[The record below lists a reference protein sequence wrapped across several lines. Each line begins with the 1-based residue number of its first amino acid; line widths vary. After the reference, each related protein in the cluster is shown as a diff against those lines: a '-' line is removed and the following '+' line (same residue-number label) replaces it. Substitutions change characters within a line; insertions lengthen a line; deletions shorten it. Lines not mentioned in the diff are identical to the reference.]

1 MHKFK
6 IFLSLGIKKQYQFIE
21 GFILSAYY
29 RFAMI
34 YLPFKY
40 LKKQMGIPKT
50 ESSYQVDESI
60 YQEAKNIRSI
70 VMLICKYTP
79 WESKC
84 LVRALLVQH
93 FLKRQKVA
101 TTIYLG
107 VNKDDLNHMKA
118 HAWIRCG
125 EMIITG
131 QYEKDHFIQVASF
144 SNENLLKS
152 EN

>member
-1 MHKFK
+1 MHKIK
-6 IFLSLGIKKQYQFIE
+6 TFLSLGFKNQWMFVE
-21 GFILSAYY
+21 AFVLSGYY

-34 YLPFKY
+34 YLPFKC
-40 LKKQMGIPKT
+40 LKRQMGVPKK
-50 ESSYQVDESI
+50 ESSSQVEDSI
-60 YQEAKNIRSI
+60 YVEAKKIRSV
-70 VMLICKYTP
+70 VMLACKYTP

-93 FLKRQKVA
+93 FLKRKKIA
-101 TTIYLG
+101 TTVYLG

-125 EMIITG
+125 EMIVTG

-144 SNENLLKS
+144 SNESLLK
-152 EN
+152 

>member
-1 MHKFK
+1 MHKLK
-6 IFLSLGIKKQYQFIE
+6 IFLNLGFKNQWMFIE
-21 GFILSAYY
+21 GFLLSGYY

-50 ESSYQVDESI
+50 ESIYDVDHLI
-60 YQEAKNIRSI
+60 YKEAKNIRSI

-93 FLKRQKVA
+93 FLKRKKIA
-101 TTIYLG
+101 STIYLG
-107 VNKDDLNHMKA
+107 VNEDDMNHMKA

-125 EMIITG
+125 EMIVTG
-131 QYEKDHFIQVASF
+131 QYEKDHFIQVANF
-144 SNENLLKS
+144 SNQSLIKN
-152 EN
+152 